1 MGAPLKLIALV
12 VASVVVISA
21 CGGEAE
27 PTPVPPTP
35 TPTVLPSPTP
45 KPTAPP
51 FPSPT
56 PAPTF
61 VPPAVILPTPVPA
74 EPTATPTSSESLSRK
89 LDAIAL
95 RTASI
100 RGLSFDSPV
109 EREIVDPEEAR
120 VLLIENFEEDRDD
133 IEDEEALLITLGAI
147 EEDVDLY
154 ELLLD
159 IYGEIVLG
167 WYDPE
172 DERIFVIERT
182 PDFGALDEL
191 TLAHEIVHGLQQQRF
206 DIRSIRES
214 VKDNLDRSLAYSAL
228 IEGDASIA
236 ETLYRLSHL
245 DEEQTAEVR
254 EAQSSADL
262 GSFMAAPHILQ
273 RTISFPYGAGFQ
285 FVASLYLTNEDW
297 NLVDEAHASPP
308 ASTEQVLH
316 PEKYLDGE
324 GPIVVELPS
333 FADPPWGEW
342 EPVWDSTLGELYLLA
357 YLETW
362 TGFEDA
368 GRAAQGWGGDSFL
381 LMRGPDGGHL
391 LIWMLEW
398 DTPEDAAEF
407 FDVFRDSME
416 TRTEDRWAPT
426 GEDDSGW
433 VIDLADQ
440 SLYAGIDGTGTV
452 LVFAPNSDVLT
463 AARSAIDSGQGSGQ

>member
-45 KPTAPP
+45 KPTATP

-147 EEDVDLY
+147 EEGVDLY

-206 DIRSIRES
+206 DIHSVRES
-214 VKDNLDRSLAYSAL
+214 VKDNSDRSLAYSAL

-333 FADPPWGEW
+333 FAGPPWGEW

-463 AARSAIDSGQGSGQ
+463 AARSAIDSGQGSGP

>member
-45 KPTAPP
+45 KPTATP

-100 RGLSFDSPV
+100 RGLSFASPV

-191 TLAHEIVHGLQQQRF
+191 TLAHEFVHGLQQQRF

-262 GSFMAAPHILQ
+262 SSFMAAPHILQ

-308 ASTEQVLH
+308 ASTEQILH

-333 FADPPWGEW
+333 FAGPPWGEW

-362 TGFEDA
+362 IGFEDA
-368 GRAAQGWGGDSFL
+368 GRAAQGWGGDGFL

-391 LIWMLEW
+391 LVWMLEW

-452 LVFAPNSDVLT
+452 LVFAPNSDVLV